1 MAARCRRSRSGRQ
14 FDDPLLT
21 ELVETAECRQPSI
34 DAAVGAVREAR
45 AAVMSSRGGLLPNLG
60 ARGAMT
66 RSSGASDTAGSDSP
80 AYTLLNGSL
89 DASWELDLFG
99 GARRGLEASQA
110 RLQAAQASWDEA
122 RVTLA
127 AEVADAYVQRRYCE
141 HLLVLYQDTL
151 DSRRET
157 ERLTSLKLNAGFV
170 APADEAQARAG
181 SYDSENQLIA
191 QQGICQQNLNRLA
204 QLSAMPSAELETK
217 LADTPD
223 AGIAHGDD
231 TQATAY
237 RSAIPVPLQP
247 AVPAVPAAILSQ
259 RPDVMADE
267 RALAAA
273 SAEIGVAVASRLP
286 SLSLSGMI
294 GINRVEIGR
303 AHV

>member
-1 MAARCRRSRSGRQ
+1 
-14 FDDPLLT
+14 
-21 ELVETAECRQPSI
+21 
-34 DAAVGAVREAR
+34 
-45 AAVMSSRGGLLPNLG
+45 MSSRGGLLPNLG

-66 RSSGASDTAGSDSP
+66 RRSGASDTAGSDSP

-127 AEVADAYVQRRYCE
+127 AEVADAYVQRRYCA
-141 HLLVLYQDTL
+141 HLLVLYQHTL

-204 QLSAMPSAELETK
+204 QLSEERRVGKERVSK
-217 LADTPD
+217 C
-223 AGIAHGDD
+223 
-231 TQATAY
+231 
-237 RSAIPVPLQP
+237 RS
-247 AVPAVPAAILSQ
+247 
-259 RPDVMADE
+259 R
-267 RALAAA
+267 R
-273 SAEIGVAVASRLP
+273 
-286 SLSLSGMI
+286 
-294 GINRVEIGR
+294 
-303 AHV
+303 

>member
-1 MAARCRRSRSGRQ
+1 MRIS
-14 FDDPLLT
+14 DW
-21 ELVETAECRQPSI
+21 
-34 DAAVGAVREAR
+34 
-45 AAVMSSRGGLLPNLG
+45 SSDVC
-60 ARGAMT
+60 
-66 RSSGASDTAGSDSP
+66 SSD
-80 AYTLLNGSL
+80 L
-89 DASWELDLFG
+89 LDLFG

-223 AGIAHGDD
+223 AGIAHGAD

-247 AVPAVPAAILSQ
+247 AVPAV
-259 RPDVMADE
+259 
-267 RALAAA
+267 
-273 SAEIGVAVASRLP
+273 
-286 SLSLSGMI
+286 MI
-294 GINRVEIGR
+294 GTATCRERVCQNG
-303 AHV
+303 